1 MSGAGPLSGVKV
13 VEFAGLGPPPFAAML
28 LSDMGCEVLRI
39 DRPGS
44 GPSPR
49 DVSCRGR
56 ASLQL
61 DLKSPADIE
70 TALRLIEKADVLVEG
85 FRPGVMERLGLGPDA
100 AAARN
105 PGLVYGR
112 MTGWG
117 QEGPLAHAAG
127 HDIGYIGVSGA
138 LDGIGELDGP
148 PVPPLNLVGDFG
160 GGSLYLVM
168 GICAALVERARS
180 GLGQV
185 IDAAIV
191 DGSASLMANAMWLM
205 ADGITDPRRGH
216 GTLGGAA
223 PFYRCYLCADDR
235 WIAVGAIEP
244 QFWALLMN
252 LIEAPADL
260 RARQYDKASW
270 PQSAAELAA
279 IFRARPAAHWL
290 DLLEG
295 TDACVS
301 PVLGPEEAAAHPH
314 MAARQTW
321 VKPGGQLQP
330 APAPRFSRTP
340 GAIQGPPPAGG
351 QGGAEMLESW
361 GVTRA

>member
-1 MSGAGPLSGVKV
+1 MSASGPLSGTRVL
-13 VEFAGLGPPPFAAML
+13 EFAGLGPAPFAAML
-28 LSDMGCEVLRI
+28 LSDMGCDVLRI
-39 DRPGS
+39 DRPGA
-44 GPSPR
+44 GPSSR
-49 DVSCRGR
+49 DVTCRGR

-61 DLKSPADIE
+61 DLKSPADIG
-70 TALRLIEKADVLVEG
+70 TALDLIGAVDVLIEG
-85 FRPGVMERLGLGPDA
+85 FRPGVMERLGLGPDV

-105 PGLVYGR
+105 PRLVYGR

-117 QEGPLAHAAG
+117 QDGPLANAAG

-138 LDGIGELDGP
+138 LDSIGEQGGP

-168 GICAALVERARS
+168 GICAALVEREKS

-191 DGSASLMANAMWLM
+191 DGSASLMANAMWLA
-205 ADGITDPRRGH
+205 ADGISDPRRGY

-223 PFYRCYLCADDR
+223 PFYRCYQCADDL

-244 QFWALLMN
+244 QFWSLLMD
-252 LIEAPADL
+252 LIEAPQEL
-260 RARQYDKASW
+260 RARQYDRPNW
-270 PQSAAELAA
+270 PQTAGQLAT
-279 IFRARPAAHWL
+279 IFRGRPSTEWL
-290 DLLEG
+290 ALLEG

-301 PVLGPEEAAAHPH
+301 PVLGPEDAASHPH
-314 MAARQTW
+314 MAARNTW
-321 VKPGGQLQP
+321 VRPGGQLQP

-340 GAIQGPPPAGG
+340 AAIQGPPPAGG
-351 QGGAEMLESW
+351 VGGAQVLEKW
-361 GVTRA
+361 GVKRG